1 MERIKQMVIK
11 EILQIVRD
19 RRMLPL
25 IFIAPMIQLFLF
37 GYAATFDIKNVHMAV
52 VDDDKSLASR
62 KIRELFT
69 GSGYFIIPKEV
80 DSEEEAM
87 RLMDG
92 GVIKFY
98 LKIPVQFDKYIKKRI
113 PAPLQV
119 IFDGSDSNSANVI
132 RGYVEKILFDESFRI
147 TFKRIQ
153 DMGINPKIM
162 GGIDARLRVWF
173 NPELKSVNFMVPGM
187 IAMILLTMTSIFTAM
202 TIVKERELGTMEH
215 LMVTPITSFELI
227 LGKILPWV
235 IIGFGEV
242 LLIIAVG
249 VFWFKVAIKG
259 SLILLFLLSGFFL
272 LCTFALGLFISTIS
286 KTQQQAMITNIF
298 FMFPNVILSGFM
310 FPIENMPPL
319 MQYLSYIIPLRYYLV
334 IVRGIF
340 LKGVGP
346 SALWDSVIPLII
358 FGMLMITLSVLRFR
372 KKLE

>member
-1 MERIKQMVIK
+1 MERIRQMVIK
-11 EILQIVRD
+11 EILQIIRD
-19 RRMLPL
+19 KRMLPL
-25 IFIAPMIQLFLF
+25 LFIAPMIQLILF

-69 GSGYFIIPKEV
+69 GSAYFIIPEEV
-80 DSEEEAM
+80 NSEKEAM
-87 RLMDG
+87 RLMAG
-92 GVIKFY
+92 GVIKLY
-98 LKIPVQFDKYIKKRI
+98 IRIPVDFSKDIKKRI
-113 PAPLQV
+113 PAQVQV

-162 GGIDARLRVWF
+162 GGIDTRLRVWF

-187 IAMILLTMTSIFTAM
+187 IAMILLTMTSMFTAM
-202 TIVKERELGTMEH
+202 TIVKERELGTLEH
-215 LMVTPITSFELI
+215 LMVTPMTSFELI

-235 IIGFGEV
+235 IIGFVEA
-242 LLIIAVG
+242 LLVIAVG

-259 SLILLFLLSGFFL
+259 SILLLFFFSGFFL
-272 LCTFALGLFISTIS
+272 LSTFSLGLFISTVS

-310 FPIENMPPL
+310 FPVENMPPL

-346 SALWDSVIPLII
+346 SALWDNVIPLII
-358 FGMLMITLSVLRFR
+358 FGVVMITLSVLRFR